1 MTSPDQQQ
9 LKGKVAIITGG
20 GQGIGRAIGLGF
32 AREGANVVLC
42 GRTVSSVEAVCHEA
56 RRLGITAIPMQAD
69 VSRESDVERV
79 VDKAVNV
86 FGTIDI
92 LVNNAG
98 VAGPLELITHISKQA
113 WDDTLNINLT
123 GMFLCARAVLTHMI
137 ERRTG
142 NIINISSGAGL
153 RTARVRSLPYG
164 VSKFGVEG
172 LTYTLAVQMKPYGI
186 AINALRPGPHDTA
199 MHQETPPEFRT
210 GAWQHMRQPNGVSKL
225 AVFLALQTVET
236 MTGASIDLVEW
247 EKHVRST

>member
-1 MTSPDQQQ
+1 MTIPDQQQ

-98 VAGPLELITHISKQA
+98 VAGPLELITHIS
-113 WDDTLNINLT
+113 N
-123 GMFLCARAVLTHMI
+123 
-137 ERRTG
+137 
-142 NIINISSGAGL
+142 S
-153 RTARVRSLPYG
+153 
-164 VSKFGVEG
+164 
-172 LTYTLAVQMKPYGI
+172 
-186 AINALRPGPHDTA
+186 
-199 MHQETPPEFRT
+199 
-210 GAWQHMRQPNGVSKL
+210 
-225 AVFLALQTVET
+225 
-236 MTGASIDLVEW
+236 
-247 EKHVRST
+247 